1 MMRAKKRP
9 TPKSKI
15 AIGTYA
21 AQRLTMQY
29 AELVR
34 LRQAVRQALNCWPKG
49 LSRVLT
55 TYAATVSIRKI
66 IKSFSR
72 LKVSS

>member
-1 MMRAKKRP
+1 MMRAKKRA

-15 AIGTYA
+15 VIRKYA

-34 LRQAVRQALNCWPKG
+34 LRQAVRQAELLAG
-49 LSRVLT
+49 GS
-55 TYAATVSIRKI
+55 
-66 IKSFSR
+66 KSGSNDLR
-72 LKVSS
+72 SN